1 VHCSENRRS
10 GAARQDRSCGC
21 RQPLFSPPPAMSQ
34 APESAGGWS
43 PLTAIVRRIA
53 SFVSPA
59 DCRIRLTRA
68 EEARRFLCQHSEPC
82 SETGHTRERRDLIRR
97 IELFRARPFAGWPT
111 DFGSNPRERDRV
123 FPNDVC
129 SVIPGP
135 AQIRGK
141 LDKRIV
147 AIRSDERRIIALGYR
162 FHYQRVTSSVEAWML
177 PLA

>member
-1 VHCSENRRS
+1 
-10 GAARQDRSCGC
+10 
-21 RQPLFSPPPAMSQ
+21 
-34 APESAGGWS
+34 
-43 PLTAIVRRIA
+43 LTAIVRRIA
-53 SFVSPA
+53 SIVSPA

-97 IELFRARPFAGWPT
+97 IELFRARTFAGWPT

-123 FPNDVC
+123 SPNDVY

-141 LDKRIV
+141 FDKRIV

-162 FHYQRVTSSVEAWML
+162 FHYQRVLLKRGCFLWRDRILCASSGIGPL
-177 PLA
+177 PGIFPLRAPLKIAASAHDRSRPMARLKRSV